1 MSGPVEGEAV
11 APPVVPP
18 PAPNDPAAP
27 AKTDAKGTKPEEDG
41 ASKKLSGA
49 ELKKLKQAEKQAK
62 RAQAKATGPATAQQ
76 SGTPKENQKQKEQ
89 KQSQKK
95 DESRP
100 LPVRRRPSQ
109 TNAVPQQQARKES
122 KRDQK
127 QLGLFFGH
135 LYSQPRQHSMV
146 GASKDVHPAVLA
158 LGLQYSSYVICGS
171 TARMVAMLLAFK
183 AVIESYQTPVGTSL
197 ARHLTN
203 HHLSPQIDYLRSC
216 RPLSISMGNAIRW
229 LKDII
234 IKIDPSTPEAEAK
247 RDLVEEIDMFIR
259 ERVTAAQKLI
269 RDQAATKILPG
280 DVILTYASS
289 SIVEQ
294 TILQAHKA
302 GVPFTVIVVDSKP
315 LFEGKTLA
323 RKLANQ
329 GINVRYYLITGASHA
344 VKDASKVFL
353 GAHAMMSNGR
363 LYTRVGTAL
372 VSMLARSHSLPV
384 IVLCE
389 SVKFTEKVAL
399 DSIVGNEVAPADEIL
414 SEAER
419 ASLLPLEP
427 HLPTTHP
434 SKNKNDDKPA
444 TEDAKSGP
452 LDVLKWV
459 EGSENLHH
467 LQVLYDVTPAEY
479 INMVITE
486 YGSLPPSSVPVVH
499 RLSTNT

>member
-1 MSGPVEGEAV
+1 VTTV
-11 APPVVPP
+11 
-18 PAPNDPAAP
+18 
-27 AKTDAKGTKPEEDG
+27 
-41 ASKKLSGA
+41 
-49 ELKKLKQAEKQAK
+49 
-62 RAQAKATGPATAQQ
+62 
-76 SGTPKENQKQKEQ
+76 
-89 KQSQKK
+89 
-95 DESRP
+95 
-100 LPVRRRPSQ
+100 
-109 TNAVPQQQARKES
+109 
-122 KRDQK
+122 
-127 QLGLFFGH
+127 
-135 LYSQPRQHSMV
+135 
-146 GASKDVHPAVLA
+146 
-158 LGLQYSSYVICGS
+158 
-171 TARMVAMLLAFK
+171 
-183 AVIESYQTPVGTSL
+183 
-197 ARHLTN
+197 
-203 HHLSPQIDYLRSC
+203 
-216 RPLSISMGNAIRW
+216 
-229 LKDII
+229 I

-294 TILQAHKA
+294 TFLQAHKA
-302 GVPFTVIVVDSKP
+302 GIPFTAVVVDSKP

-363 LYTRVGTAL
+363 LYSRVGTAL

-399 DSIVGNEVAPADEIL
+399 DSIVGNEVAPAGEIL

-419 ASLLPLEP
+419 TSLLPVEA
-427 HLPTTHP
+427 HLPATHP
-434 SKNKNDDKPA
+434 WKKTDDKSA
-444 TEDAKSGP
+444 AEDVKAGP